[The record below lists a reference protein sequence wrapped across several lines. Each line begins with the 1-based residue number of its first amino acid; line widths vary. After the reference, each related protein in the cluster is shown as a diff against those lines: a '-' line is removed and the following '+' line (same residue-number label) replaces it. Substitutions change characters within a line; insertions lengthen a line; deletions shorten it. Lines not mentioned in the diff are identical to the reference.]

1 MALPNEIAPCYF
13 QIGGESNEKVIF
25 FFFPLPAYNV
35 ISLKI
40 ISGGQLSGF
49 IALIALLK
57 SEDDSCHP
65 GGRHYVSLGLRFPTY
80 KMSGSGRRVF
90 SVAPVPKIG

>member
-1 MALPNEIAPCYF
+1 MALPNEIARRYF
-13 QIGGESNEKVIF
+13 QIGESNEKVIF
-25 FFFPLPAYNV
+25 FFLPAYNV

-57 SEDDSCHP
+57 SENDSCCP
-65 GGRHYVSLGLRFPTY
+65 GGRHYVPLGLRFPTY
-80 KMSGSGRRVF
+80 KMSDSGKRVF
-90 SVAPVPKIG
+90 SVAPVPKIA